1 LSAEYLSSEML
12 SEKKVSLNVI
22 SENSAIKL
30 IEGFINKGYNVRNA
44 YLDTVGGPDAYRKL
58 LEQHFAGKNIR
69 FTVTSKADSLFK
81 VVSAASIVAKVN
93 RDLSIS
99 EWKFRENIQP
109 DLEFNSGYPGDAQT
123 VAWLKRNVDR
133 VMGLP
138 SLVRYSWSTTDNLL
152 KTMMVAKEN
161 YTTELLVSNDLLDSY
176 GLLMNKSFRALI
188 SKHKLYRN
196 VDEILT
202 VSGRFEL

>member
-1 LSAEYLSSEML
+1 ML